1 MRQTTAFVFLEWLT
15 SLTMI
20 TTSCIQFPAR
30 NITVFLRL
38 KNFHYIYNATFSLS
52 IPLMMD
58 T

>member
-1 MRQTTAFVFLEWLT
+1 MRQTMASVFLEWLT
-15 SLTMI
+15 SFNMI

-38 KNFHYIYNATFSLS
+38 KNLHYIYNATFSLS
-52 IPLMMD
+52 IPLMLD